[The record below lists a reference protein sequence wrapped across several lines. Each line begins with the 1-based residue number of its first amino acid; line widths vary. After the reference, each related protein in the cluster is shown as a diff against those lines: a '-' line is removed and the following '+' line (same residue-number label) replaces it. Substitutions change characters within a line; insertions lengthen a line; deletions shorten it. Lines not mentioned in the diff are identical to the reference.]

1 MDKSDA
7 KKINDRLFEIKKIL
21 DLFIKGKSQ
30 RLRNYINKT
39 IVIENNTGSIKGTL
53 ISVTDNWIEIQ
64 WESESPA
71 EDKSG
76 ITFMAIDHITA
87 FCLAKEDNGQT
98 S

>member
-1 MDKSDA
+1 MTKS
-7 KKINDRLFEIKKIL
+7 KSNLL
-21 DLFIKGKSQ
+21 SNFIG
-30 RLRNYINKT
+30 KT
-39 IVIENNTGSIKGTL
+39 IVIENDTGQIKGTL
-53 ISVTDNWIEIQ
+53 ISVTDNWIEVK

-87 FCLAKEDNGQT
+87 FCLAREDNGQT